1 MSTHTYSNLPPAPS
15 AKDSTVQAFDQY
27 YQQPFELNAG
37 TYYMMKGFFE
47 KRGFDKSAAESISV
61 TIMKQA
67 KLDGYNPLEVL
78 DNLGAIDHVE
88 LNSVVSEILN
98 YNRFKT
104 SFIGYAEGFA
114 PNAEVARNVIV

>member
-1 MSTHTYSNLPPAPS
+1 MATNTYSNLPPAPS
-15 AKDSTVQAFDQY
+15 SKDSTVQSFDQY
-27 YQQPFELNAG
+27 YEQPFELNAG
-37 TYYMMKGFFE
+37 TYYSMKSFFE
-47 KRGFDKSAAESISV
+47 KRGFDKSAAESVAV

-67 KLDGYNPLEVL
+67 KQDGYNPLEVL
-78 DNLGAIDHVE
+78 DNLGSIDNVE

-114 PNAEVARNVIV
+114 PNAEVARNVVV